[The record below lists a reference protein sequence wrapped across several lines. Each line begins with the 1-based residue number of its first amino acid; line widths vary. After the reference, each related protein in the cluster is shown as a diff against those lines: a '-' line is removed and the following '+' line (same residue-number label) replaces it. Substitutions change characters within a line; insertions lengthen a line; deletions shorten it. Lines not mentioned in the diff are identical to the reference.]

1 MTMENEKEQ
10 EELEVEIEENK
21 AEEPEVV
28 EESTQPTKQEVTPTE
43 EDEEYSQR
51 VQRRINK
58 LVQQRKESD
67 AKAEEKD
74 QELTALKQRLERLEQ
89 GETVKAQKQ
98 FEDRYVSIKQEMQK
112 AIEEGD
118 TAKQVDYAE
127 QLADIRA
134 AMKVSELQRQQ
145 TVQQKTQSPTVGR
158 AAQPQAPKK
167 AMDWWGKNQ
176 WFNSAGYERETAA
189 ARSIDVQLDLE
200 GYDKESDQYYET
212 LNNRLQKIFPELI
225 SKTDMPVKTRPK
237 SSQTIVAPSAGGS
250 TKTGNRVKM
259 TKEQL
264 RMAREIGLTTPDQI
278 KAYAEELKKQERT

>member
-1 MTMENEKEQ
+1 MTMENEKELEQ
-10 EELEVEIEENK
+10 EELEEEIEEPKN
-21 AEEPEVV
+21 EEPEVV
-28 EESTQPTKQEVTPTE
+28 DEQPKQEATPK
-43 EDEEYSQR
+43 EDEDYSQR

-67 AKAEEKD
+67 AKAEEKE
-74 QELTALKQRLERLEQ
+74 QELNALKQRLERLEQ
-89 GETVKAQKQ
+89 GETQKAQKQ
-98 FEDRYVSIKQEMQK
+98 FEDRYVSVKQEMQK

-118 TAKQVDYAE
+118 TGKQVEYAE

-145 TVQQKTQSPTVGR
+145 VIQQKTQSPTVGR
-158 AAQPQAPKK
+158 AAQPSAPKK

-176 WFNSAGYERETAA
+176 WFNSPGYERETAA

-225 SKTDMPVKTRPK
+225 SKPDMPVKTRPK

-264 RMAREIGLTTPDQI
+264 RMAREIGLTTPEQI
-278 KAYAEELKKQERT
+278 KAYAEEIKKQERT

>member
-1 MTMENEKEQ
+1 MLEQEYLQLCEQLKNTYEEKEQ
-10 EELEVEIEENK
+10 ELN
-21 AEEPEVV
+21 
-28 EESTQPTKQEVTPTE
+28 
-43 EDEEYSQR
+43 
-51 VQRRINK
+51 
-58 LVQQRKESD
+58 
-67 AKAEEKD
+67 
-74 QELTALKQRLERLEQ
+74 ALKQRLERLEQ
-89 GETVKAQKQ
+89 GETQKAQKQ
-98 FEDRYVSIKQEMQK
+98 FEDRYVSVKQEMQK

-118 TAKQVDYAE
+118 TGKQVEYAE

-145 TVQQKTQSPTVGR
+145 VIQQKTQSPTVGR
-158 AAQPQAPKK
+158 AAQPSAPKK

-176 WFNSAGYERETAA
+176 WFNSPGYERETAA

-225 SKTDMPVKTRPK
+225 SKPDMPVKTRPK

-264 RMAREIGLTTPDQI
+264 RMAREIGLTTPEQI
-278 KAYAEELKKQERT
+278 KAYAEEIKKQERT

>member
-1 MTMENEKEQ
+1 MTMENEKETEQ
-10 EELEVEIEENK
+10 EELEVEIEEPKN
-21 AEEPEVV
+21 EEPEVV
-28 EESTQPTKQEVTPTE
+28 DEQPKQEATPKE
-43 EDEEYSQR
+43 EDEDYSQR

-67 AKAEEKD
+67 AKAEEKE
-74 QELTALKQRLERLEQ
+74 QELNALKQRLERLEQ
-89 GETVKAQKQ
+89 GETQKAQKQ
-98 FEDRYVSIKQEMQK
+98 FEDRYVSVKQEMQK

-118 TAKQVDYAE
+118 TGKQVEYAE

-134 AMKVSELQRQQ
+134 AMKVAELQRQQ
-145 TVQQKTQSPTVGR
+145 VIQQKTQSPTVGR
-158 AAQPQAPKK
+158 AAQPSAPKK

-176 WFNSAGYERETAA
+176 WFNSPGYERETAA

-225 SKTDMPVKTRPK
+225 SKPDMPVKTRPK

>member
-1 MTMENEKEQ
+1 MTMENEKETEQ
-10 EELEVEIEENK
+10 EELEVEIEEPKN
-21 AEEPEVV
+21 EEPEVV
-28 EESTQPTKQEVTPTE
+28 DEQPKQEATPKE
-43 EDEEYSQR
+43 EDEDYSQR

-67 AKAEEKD
+67 AKAEEKE
-74 QELTALKQRLERLEQ
+74 QELNALKQRLERLEQ
-89 GETVKAQKQ
+89 GETQKAQKQ
-98 FEDRYVSIKQEMQK
+98 FEDRYVSVKQEMQK

-118 TAKQVDYAE
+118 TGKQVEYAE

-134 AMKVSELQRQQ
+134 AMKVAELQRQQ
-145 TVQQKTQSPTVGR
+145 VIQQKTQSPTVGR
-158 AAQPQAPKK
+158 AAQPSAPKK

-176 WFNSAGYERETAA
+176 WFNSPGYERETAA

-225 SKTDMPVKTRPK
+225 SKPDMPVKTRPK

-264 RMAREIGLTTPDQI
+264 RMAREIGLTTPEQI
-278 KAYAEELKKQERT
+278 KAYAEEIKKQERT

>member
-1 MTMENEKEQ
+1 MTMENEKETEQ
-10 EELEVEIEENK
+10 EELEVEIEEPKN
-21 AEEPEVV
+21 EEPEVV
-28 EESTQPTKQEVTPTE
+28 DEQPKQEATPKE
-43 EDEEYSQR
+43 EDEDYSQR

-67 AKAEEKD
+67 AKAEEKE
-74 QELTALKQRLERLEQ
+74 QELNALKQRLERLEQ
-89 GETVKAQKQ
+89 GETQKAQKQ
-98 FEDRYVSIKQEMQK
+98 FEDRYVSVKQEMQK

-118 TAKQVDYAE
+118 TGKQVEYAE

-134 AMKVSELQRQQ
+134 AMKVAELQRQQ
-145 TVQQKTQSPTVGR
+145 VIQQKTQSPTVGR

-176 WFNSAGYERETAA
+176 WFNSPGYERETAA

-225 SKTDMPVKTRPK
+225 SKPDMPVKTRPK

>member
-1 MTMENEKEQ
+1 MTMENEKETEQ
-10 EELEVEIEENK
+10 EELEVEIEEPKN
-21 AEEPEVV
+21 EEPEVV
-28 EESTQPTKQEVTPTE
+28 DEQPKQEVTPKE
-43 EDEEYSQR
+43 EDEDYSQR

-67 AKAEEKD
+67 AKAEEKE

-89 GETVKAQKQ
+89 GETQKAQKQ
-98 FEDRYVSIKQEMQK
+98 FEDRYVSVKQEMQK

-118 TAKQVDYAE
+118 TGKQVEYAE

-145 TVQQKTQSPTVGR
+145 VIQQKTQSPTVGR
-158 AAQPQAPKK
+158 AAQPSAPKK

-225 SKTDMPVKTRPK
+225 SKPDMPVKTRPK

>member
-1 MTMENEKEQ
+1 MTMENEKELEQ
-10 EELEVEIEENK
+10 EELEVEIEEPKN
-21 AEEPEVV
+21 EEPEVV
-28 EESTQPTKQEVTPTE
+28 DEQPKQEATPK
-43 EDEEYSQR
+43 EDEDYSQR

-67 AKAEEKD
+67 AKAEEKE
-74 QELTALKQRLERLEQ
+74 QELNALKQRLERLEQ
-89 GETVKAQKQ
+89 GETQKAQKQ
-98 FEDRYVSIKQEMQK
+98 FEDRYVSVKQEMQK

-118 TAKQVDYAE
+118 TGKQVEYAE

-158 AAQPQAPKK
+158 AAQPSAPKK

-176 WFNSAGYERETAA
+176 WFNSPGYERETAA

-225 SKTDMPVKTRPK
+225 SKPDMPVKTRPK

-264 RMAREIGLTTPDQI
+264 RMAREIGLTTPEQI

>member
-1 MTMENEKEQ
+1 MTMENEKENEQ
-10 EELEVEIEENK
+10 EELEVEIEEPKN
-21 AEEPEVV
+21 EEPEVV
-28 EESTQPTKQEVTPTE
+28 DEQPKQEATPK
-43 EDEEYSQR
+43 EDEDYSQR

-67 AKAEEKD
+67 AKAEEKE
-74 QELTALKQRLERLEQ
+74 QELNALKQRLERLEQ
-89 GETVKAQKQ
+89 GETQKAQKQ
-98 FEDRYVSIKQEMQK
+98 FEDRYVSVKQEMQK

-118 TAKQVDYAE
+118 TGKQVEYAE

-145 TVQQKTQSPTVGR
+145 VIQQKTQSPTVGR
-158 AAQPQAPKK
+158 AAQPSAPKK

-176 WFNSAGYERETAA
+176 WFNSPGYERETAA

-225 SKTDMPVKTRPK
+225 SKPDMPVKTRPK

-264 RMAREIGLTTPDQI
+264 RMAREIGLTTPEQI

>member
-1 MTMENEKEQ
+1 MTMENEKENEQ
-10 EELEVEIEENK
+10 EELEVEIEEPKN
-21 AEEPEVV
+21 EEPEVV
-28 EESTQPTKQEVTPTE
+28 DEQPKQEATPKE
-43 EDEEYSQR
+43 EDEDYSQR

-67 AKAEEKD
+67 AKAEEKE
-74 QELTALKQRLERLEQ
+74 QELNALKQRLERLEQ
-89 GETVKAQKQ
+89 GETQKAQKQ
-98 FEDRYVSIKQEMQK
+98 FEDRYVSVKQEMQK

-118 TAKQVDYAE
+118 TGKQVEYAE

-134 AMKVSELQRQQ
+134 ANKVSELQRQQ
-145 TVQQKTQSPTVGR
+145 VIQQKTQSPTVGR
-158 AAQPQAPKK
+158 TAQPSAPKK

-176 WFNSAGYERETAA
+176 WFNSPGYERETAA

-225 SKTDMPVKTRPK
+225 SKPDMPVKTRPK

-264 RMAREIGLTTPDQI
+264 RMAREIGLTTPEQI

>member
-1 MTMENEKEQ
+1 MTMENEKELEQ
-10 EELEVEIEENK
+10 EELEVEIEEPKN
-21 AEEPEVV
+21 EEPEVV
-28 EESTQPTKQEVTPTE
+28 DEQPKHEATPK
-43 EDEEYSQR
+43 EDEDYSQR

-67 AKAEEKD
+67 AKAEEKE
-74 QELTALKQRLERLEQ
+74 QELNALKQRLERLEQ
-89 GETVKAQKQ
+89 GETQKAQKQ
-98 FEDRYVSIKQEMQK
+98 FEDRYVSVKQEMQK

-118 TAKQVDYAE
+118 TGKQVEYAE

-134 AMKVSELQRQQ
+134 AMKVAELQRQQ

-158 AAQPQAPKK
+158 AAQPSAPKK

-176 WFNSAGYERETAA
+176 WFNSPGYERETAA

-225 SKTDMPVKTRPK
+225 SKPDMPVKTRPK

-264 RMAREIGLTTPDQI
+264 RMAREIGLTTPEQI

>member
-1 MTMENEKEQ
+1 MTMENEKELEQ
-10 EELEVEIEENK
+10 EELEVEIEEPKN
-21 AEEPEVV
+21 EEPEVV
-28 EESTQPTKQEVTPTE
+28 DEQPKQEATPKE
-43 EDEEYSQR
+43 EDEDYSQR

-67 AKAEEKD
+67 AKAEEKE
-74 QELTALKQRLERLEQ
+74 QELNALKQRLERLEQ
-89 GETVKAQKQ
+89 GETQKAQKQ
-98 FEDRYVSIKQEMQK
+98 FEDRYVSVKQEMQK

-118 TAKQVDYAE
+118 TGKQVEYAE

-145 TVQQKTQSPTVGR
+145 VIQQKTQSPTVGR
-158 AAQPQAPKK
+158 AAQPSAPKK
-167 AMDWWGKNQ
+167 GMDWWGKNLC
-176 WFNSAGYERETAA
+176 FNSPGYERVTAA

-225 SKTDMPVKTRPK
+225 SKPDMPVKTRPK

-264 RMAREIGLTTPDQI
+264 RMAREIGLTTPEQI
-278 KAYAEELKKQERT
+278 KAYAEEIKKQERT

>member
-10 EELEVEIEENK
+10 EELEVEIEETK
-21 AEEPEVV
+21 TEEPEIV
-28 EESTQPTKQEVTPTE
+28 EEPQPTKQEATPKE
-43 EDEEYSQR
+43 DDEEYSQR

-98 FEDRYVSIKQEMQK
+98 FEDRYVSVKQEMQK

-176 WFNSAGYERETAA
+176 WFNSSGYERETAA

-225 SKTDMPVKTRPK
+225 SKPDMQVKTRPK
-237 SSQTIVAPSAGGS
+237 SSQTVVAPSAGGS

>member
-1 MTMENEKEQ
+1 MTMENEKENEQ
-10 EELEVEIEENK
+10 EELEVEIEEPKN
-21 AEEPEVV
+21 EEPEVV
-28 EESTQPTKQEVTPTE
+28 DEQPKQEATPKE
-43 EDEEYSQR
+43 EDEDYSQR

-67 AKAEEKD
+67 AKAEEKE
-74 QELTALKQRLERLEQ
+74 QELNALKQRLERLEQ
-89 GETVKAQKQ
+89 GETQKAQKQ
-98 FEDRYVSIKQEMQK
+98 FEDRYVSVKQEMQK

-118 TAKQVDYAE
+118 TGKQVEYAE

-134 AMKVSELQRQQ
+134 ANKVSELQRQQ
-145 TVQQKTQSPTVGR
+145 VIQQKTQSPTVGR
-158 AAQPQAPKK
+158 AAQPSAPKK

-176 WFNSAGYERETAA
+176 WFNSPGYERETAA

-225 SKTDMPVKTRPK
+225 SKPDMPVKTRPK

-264 RMAREIGLTTPDQI
+264 RMAREIGLTTPEQI

>member
-1 MTMENEKEQ
+1 MTMENEKELEQ
-10 EELEVEIEENK
+10 EELEVEIEEPKN
-21 AEEPEVV
+21 EEPEVV
-28 EESTQPTKQEVTPTE
+28 DEQPKQEATPK
-43 EDEEYSQR
+43 EDEDYSQR

-67 AKAEEKD
+67 AKAEEKE
-74 QELTALKQRLERLEQ
+74 QELNALKQRLERLEQ
-89 GETVKAQKQ
+89 GETQKAQKQ
-98 FEDRYVSIKQEMQK
+98 FEDRYVSVKQEMQK

-118 TAKQVDYAE
+118 TGKQVEYAE

-145 TVQQKTQSPTVGR
+145 VIQQKTQSPTVGR
-158 AAQPQAPKK
+158 AAQPSAPKK

-176 WFNSAGYERETAA
+176 WFNSPGYERETAA

-225 SKTDMPVKTRPK
+225 SKPDMPVKTRPK

-264 RMAREIGLTTPDQI
+264 RMAREIGLTTPEQI
-278 KAYAEELKKQERT
+278 KAYAEEIKKQERT

>member
-1 MTMENEKEQ
+1 MTMENEKELEQ
-10 EELEVEIEENK
+10 EELEVEIEEPKN
-21 AEEPEVV
+21 EEPEVV
-28 EESTQPTKQEVTPTE
+28 DEQSKQEATPK
-43 EDEEYSQR
+43 EDEDYSQR

-67 AKAEEKD
+67 AKAEEKE
-74 QELTALKQRLERLEQ
+74 QELNALKQRLERLEQ
-89 GETVKAQKQ
+89 GETQKAQKQ
-98 FEDRYVSIKQEMQK
+98 FEDRYVSVKQEMQK

-118 TAKQVDYAE
+118 TGKQVEYAE

-134 AMKVSELQRQQ
+134 AMKVAELQRQQ

-158 AAQPQAPKK
+158 AAQPSAPKK

-176 WFNSAGYERETAA
+176 WFNSPGYERETAA

-225 SKTDMPVKTRPK
+225 SKPDMPVKTRPK

-264 RMAREIGLTTPDQI
+264 RMAREIGLTTPEQI

>member
-1 MTMENEKEQ
+1 MTMENEKELEQ
-10 EELEVEIEENK
+10 EELEVEIEEPKN
-21 AEEPEVV
+21 EEPEVV
-28 EESTQPTKQEVTPTE
+28 DEQPKQEATPK
-43 EDEEYSQR
+43 EDEDYSQR

-58 LVQQRKESD
+58 LVKQRKESD
-67 AKAEEKD
+67 AKAEEKE
-74 QELTALKQRLERLEQ
+74 QELNALKQRLERLEQ
-89 GETVKAQKQ
+89 GETQKAQKQ
-98 FEDRYVSIKQEMQK
+98 FEDRYVSVKQEMQK

-118 TAKQVDYAE
+118 TGKQVEYAE

-145 TVQQKTQSPTVGR
+145 VIQQKTQSPTVGR
-158 AAQPQAPKK
+158 AAQPSAPKK

-176 WFNSAGYERETAA
+176 WFNSPGYERETAA

-225 SKTDMPVKTRPK
+225 SKPDMPVKTRPK

-264 RMAREIGLTTPDQI
+264 RMAREIGLTTPEQI
-278 KAYAEELKKQERT
+278 KAYAEEIKKQERT

>member
-1 MTMENEKEQ
+1 MTMENEKELEQ
-10 EELEVEIEENK
+10 EELEVEIEEPKN
-21 AEEPEVV
+21 EEPEVV
-28 EESTQPTKQEVTPTE
+28 DEQPKQEATPK
-43 EDEEYSQR
+43 EDEDYSQR

-67 AKAEEKD
+67 AKAEEKE
-74 QELTALKQRLERLEQ
+74 QELNALKQRLERLEQ
-89 GETVKAQKQ
+89 GETQKAQKQ
-98 FEDRYVSIKQEMQK
+98 FEDRYVSVKQEMQK

-118 TAKQVDYAE
+118 TGKQVEYAE

-134 AMKVSELQRQQ
+134 AMKVAELQRQQ

-158 AAQPQAPKK
+158 AAQPSAPKK

-176 WFNSAGYERETAA
+176 WFNSPGYERETAA

-225 SKTDMPVKTRPK
+225 SKPDMPVKTRPK

-264 RMAREIGLTTPDQI
+264 RMAREIGLTTPEQI

>member
-1 MTMENEKEQ
+1 
-10 EELEVEIEENK
+10 
-21 AEEPEVV
+21 
-28 EESTQPTKQEVTPTE
+28 
-43 EDEEYSQR
+43 
-51 VQRRINK
+51 
-58 LVQQRKESD
+58 
-67 AKAEEKD
+67 
-74 QELTALKQRLERLEQ
+74 
-89 GETVKAQKQ
+89 
-98 FEDRYVSIKQEMQK
+98 MQK

>member
-1 MTMENEKEQ
+1 MTMENEKETEQ
-10 EELEVEIEENK
+10 EELEVEIEEPKN
-21 AEEPEVV
+21 EEPEVV
-28 EESTQPTKQEVTPTE
+28 DEQPKQEATPKE
-43 EDEEYSQR
+43 EDEDYSQR

-67 AKAEEKD
+67 AKAEEKE
-74 QELTALKQRLERLEQ
+74 QELNALKQRLERLEQ
-89 GETVKAQKQ
+89 GETQKAQKQ
-98 FEDRYVSIKQEMQK
+98 FEDRYVSVKQEMQK

-118 TAKQVDYAE
+118 TGKQVEYAE

-145 TVQQKTQSPTVGR
+145 SVQQKTQSPTVGR

-176 WFNSAGYERETAA
+176 WFNSPGYERETAA

-225 SKTDMPVKTRPK
+225 SKPDMPVKTRPK

-264 RMAREIGLTTPDQI
+264 RMAREIGLTTPEQI
-278 KAYAEELKKQERT
+278 KAYAEEIKKQERT

>member
-1 MTMENEKEQ
+1 MTMENEKELEQ
-10 EELEVEIEENK
+10 EELEVEIEDPK
-21 AEEPEVV
+21 HEEPEVV
-28 EESTQPTKQEVTPTE
+28 DEQPKQEATPK
-43 EDEEYSQR
+43 EDEDYSQR

-67 AKAEEKD
+67 AKAEEKE
-74 QELTALKQRLERLEQ
+74 QELNALKQRLERLEQ
-89 GETVKAQKQ
+89 GETQKAQKQ
-98 FEDRYVSIKQEMQK
+98 FEDRYVSVKQEMQK

-118 TAKQVDYAE
+118 TGKQVEYAE

-134 AMKVSELQRQQ
+134 AMKVAELQRQQ

-158 AAQPQAPKK
+158 AAQPSAPKK

-176 WFNSAGYERETAA
+176 WFNSPGYERETAA

-225 SKTDMPVKTRPK
+225 SKPDMPVKTRPK

-264 RMAREIGLTTPDQI
+264 RMAREIGLTTPEQI

>member
-1 MTMENEKEQ
+1 MTMESEKELEQ
-10 EELEVEIEENK
+10 EELEVEIEEPKN
-21 AEEPEVV
+21 EEPEVV
-28 EESTQPTKQEVTPTE
+28 DEQPKQEATPK
-43 EDEEYSQR
+43 EDEDYSQR

-67 AKAEEKD
+67 AKAEEKE
-74 QELTALKQRLERLEQ
+74 QELNALKQRLERLEQ
-89 GETVKAQKQ
+89 GETQKAQKQ
-98 FEDRYVSIKQEMQK
+98 FEDRYVSVKQEMQK

-118 TAKQVDYAE
+118 TGKQVEYAE

-145 TVQQKTQSPTVGR
+145 VIQQKTQSPTVGR
-158 AAQPQAPKK
+158 AAQPSAPKK

-176 WFNSAGYERETAA
+176 WFNSPGYERETAA

-225 SKTDMPVKTRPK
+225 SKPDMPVKTRPK

-264 RMAREIGLTTPDQI
+264 RMAREIGLTTPEQI
-278 KAYAEELKKQERT
+278 KAYAEEIKKQERT

>member
-1 MTMENEKEQ
+1 MTMENEKELEQ
-10 EELEVEIEENK
+10 EELEVEIEEPKN
-21 AEEPEVV
+21 EQPEVV
-28 EESTQPTKQEVTPTE
+28 DEQPKQEATPKE
-43 EDEEYSQR
+43 EDEDYSQR

-67 AKAEEKD
+67 AKAEEKE
-74 QELTALKQRLERLEQ
+74 QELNALKQRLERLEQ
-89 GETVKAQKQ
+89 GETQKAQKQ
-98 FEDRYVSIKQEMQK
+98 FEDRYVSVKQEMQK

-118 TAKQVDYAE
+118 TGKQVEYAE

-134 AMKVSELQRQQ
+134 AMKVAELQRQQ

-158 AAQPQAPKK
+158 AAQPSAPKK

-176 WFNSAGYERETAA
+176 WFNSPGYERETAA

-225 SKTDMPVKTRPK
+225 SKPDMPVKTRPK

-250 TKTGNRVKM
+250 TKSGNRVKM

-264 RMAREIGLTTPDQI
+264 RMAREIGLTTPEQI
-278 KAYAEELKKQERT
+278 KAYAEEIKKQERT

>member
-1 MTMENEKEQ
+1 MTMENEKELEQ
-10 EELEVEIEENK
+10 EELEVEIEEPKN
-21 AEEPEVV
+21 EEPEVV
-28 EESTQPTKQEVTPTE
+28 DEQPKQEATPK
-43 EDEEYSQR
+43 EDEDYSQR

-67 AKAEEKD
+67 AKAEEKE
-74 QELTALKQRLERLEQ
+74 QELNALKQRLERLEQ
-89 GETVKAQKQ
+89 GETQKAQKQ
-98 FEDRYVSIKQEMQK
+98 FEDRYVSVKQEMQK

-118 TAKQVDYAE
+118 TGKQVEYAE

-134 AMKVSELQRQQ
+134 AMKVAELLRQQ

-158 AAQPQAPKK
+158 AAQPSAPKK

-176 WFNSAGYERETAA
+176 WFNSPGYERETAA

-225 SKTDMPVKTRPK
+225 SKPDMPVKTRPK

-264 RMAREIGLTTPDQI
+264 RMAREIGLTTPEQI
-278 KAYAEELKKQERT
+278 KAYAEEIKKQERT

>member
-1 MTMENEKEQ
+1 MTMESEKELEQ
-10 EELEVEIEENK
+10 EELEVEIEEPKN
-21 AEEPEVV
+21 EEPEVV
-28 EESTQPTKQEVTPTE
+28 DEQPKQEATPKE
-43 EDEEYSQR
+43 EDEDYSQR

-67 AKAEEKD
+67 AKAEEKE
-74 QELTALKQRLERLEQ
+74 QELNALKQRLERLEQ
-89 GETVKAQKQ
+89 GETQKAQKQ
-98 FEDRYVSIKQEMQK
+98 FEDRYVSVKQEMQK

-118 TAKQVDYAE
+118 TGKQVEYAE

-145 TVQQKTQSPTVGR
+145 VIQQKTQSPTVGR
-158 AAQPQAPKK
+158 AAQPSAPKK
-167 AMDWWGKNQ
+167 AMDRRGKNQ
-176 WFNSAGYERETAA
+176 WFNSPGYERETAA

-225 SKTDMPVKTRPK
+225 SKPDMPVKTRPK

-264 RMAREIGLTTPDQI
+264 RMAREIGLTTPEQI
-278 KAYAEELKKQERT
+278 KAYAEEIKKQERT

>member
-1 MTMENEKEQ
+1 MTMENEKENEQ
-10 EELEVEIEENK
+10 EELEVEIEEPKN
-21 AEEPEVV
+21 EEPEVV
-28 EESTQPTKQEVTPTE
+28 DEQPKQEATPKE
-43 EDEEYSQR
+43 EDEDYSQR

-67 AKAEEKD
+67 AKAEEKE
-74 QELTALKQRLERLEQ
+74 QELNALKQRLERLEQ
-89 GETVKAQKQ
+89 GETQKAQKQ
-98 FEDRYVSIKQEMQK
+98 FEDRYVSVKQEMQK

-118 TAKQVDYAE
+118 TGKQVEYAE

-134 AMKVSELQRQQ
+134 AMKVAELQRQQ
-145 TVQQKTQSPTVGR
+145 SVQQKTQSPTVGR
-158 AAQPQAPKK
+158 AAQPSAPKK

-176 WFNSAGYERETAA
+176 WFNSPGYERETAA

-225 SKTDMPVKTRPK
+225 SKPDMPVKTRPK

-264 RMAREIGLTTPDQI
+264 RMAREIGLTTPEQI
-278 KAYAEELKKQERT
+278 KAYAEEIKKQERT

>member
-1 MTMENEKEQ
+1 MTMENEKETEQ
-10 EELEVEIEENK
+10 EELEVEIEEPKN
-21 AEEPEVV
+21 EEPEVV
-28 EESTQPTKQEVTPTE
+28 DEQPKQEATPKE
-43 EDEEYSQR
+43 EDEDYSQR

-67 AKAEEKD
+67 AKAEEKE
-74 QELTALKQRLERLEQ
+74 QELNALKQRLERLEQ
-89 GETVKAQKQ
+89 GETQKAQKQ
-98 FEDRYVSIKQEMQK
+98 FEDRYVSVKQEMQK

-118 TAKQVDYAE
+118 TGKQVEYAE

-134 AMKVSELQRQQ
+134 AMKVAELQRQQ
-145 TVQQKTQSPTVGR
+145 VIQQKTQSPTVGR

-176 WFNSAGYERETAA
+176 WFNSPGYERETAA

-225 SKTDMPVKTRPK
+225 SKPDMPVKTRPK

-264 RMAREIGLTTPDQI
+264 RMAREIGLTTPEQI
-278 KAYAEELKKQERT
+278 KAYAEEIKKQERT

>member
-10 EELEVEIEENK
+10 EELEVEIEETK
-21 AEEPEVV
+21 TEEPEIV
-28 EESTQPTKQEVTPTE
+28 EEPQPTKQEATPTE
-43 EDEEYSQR
+43 DDEEYSQR

-98 FEDRYVSIKQEMQK
+98 FEDRYVSVKQEMQK

-176 WFNSAGYERETAA
+176 WFNSSGYERETAA

-225 SKTDMPVKTRPK
+225 SKPDMQVKTRPK
-237 SSQTIVAPSAGGS
+237 SSQTVVAPSAGGS

>member
-1 MTMENEKEQ
+1 MTMENEKELEQ
-10 EELEVEIEENK
+10 EELEVEIEEPKN
-21 AEEPEVV
+21 EEPEVV
-28 EESTQPTKQEVTPTE
+28 DEQPKQEATPKE
-43 EDEEYSQR
+43 EDEDYSQR

-67 AKAEEKD
+67 AKAEEKE
-74 QELTALKQRLERLEQ
+74 QELNALKQRLERLEQ
-89 GETVKAQKQ
+89 GETQKAQKQ
-98 FEDRYVSIKQEMQK
+98 FEDRYVSVKQEMQK

-118 TAKQVDYAE
+118 TGKQVEYAE

-134 AMKVSELQRQQ
+134 AMKVAELQRQQ
-145 TVQQKTQSPTVGR
+145 SVQPS
-158 AAQPQAPKK
+158 APKK
-167 AMDWWGKNQ
+167 AMDWCVNNQ
-176 WFNSAGYERETAA
+176 LFNSPGYERETAA

-225 SKTDMPVKTRPK
+225 SKPDMPVKTRPK

-264 RMAREIGLTTPDQI
+264 RMAREIGLTTPEQI
-278 KAYAEELKKQERT
+278 KAYAVELKKQERT

>member
-1 MTMENEKEQ
+1 MTMENEKETEQ
-10 EELEVEIEENK
+10 EELEVEIEEPKN
-21 AEEPEVV
+21 EEPEVV
-28 EESTQPTKQEVTPTE
+28 DEQPKQEATPKE
-43 EDEEYSQR
+43 EDEDYSQR

-67 AKAEEKD
+67 AKAEEKE
-74 QELTALKQRLERLEQ
+74 QELNALKQRLERLEQ
-89 GETVKAQKQ
+89 GETQKAQKQ
-98 FEDRYVSIKQEMQK
+98 FEDRYVSVKQEMQK

-118 TAKQVDYAE
+118 TAKQVEYAE

-134 AMKVSELQRQQ
+134 AMKVAELQRQQ
-145 TVQQKTQSPTVGR
+145 VIQQKTQSPTVGR
-158 AAQPQAPKK
+158 AAQPSAPKK

-176 WFNSAGYERETAA
+176 WFNSPGYERETAA

-225 SKTDMPVKTRPK
+225 SKPDMPVKTRPK

-264 RMAREIGLTTPDQI
+264 RMAREIGLTTPEQI
-278 KAYAEELKKQERT
+278 KAYAEEIKKQERT

>member
-10 EELEVEIEENK
+10 EELEVEIEETK
-21 AEEPEVV
+21 TEEPEIV
-28 EESTQPTKQEVTPTE
+28 EEPQSTKQEATPKE
-43 EDEEYSQR
+43 EDEDYSQR

-98 FEDRYVSIKQEMQK
+98 FEDRYVSVKQEMQK

-118 TAKQVDYAE
+118 TAKQVEYAE

-145 TVQQKTQSPTVGR
+145 SVQQKTQSPTVGR

-225 SKTDMPVKTRPK
+225 SKPDMQVKTRPK
-237 SSQTIVAPSAGGS
+237 SSQTVVAPSAGGS

-264 RMAREIGLTTPDQI
+264 RMAREIGLTTPEQI
-278 KAYAEELKKQERT
+278 KAYAEEIKKQERT

>member
-1 MTMENEKEQ
+1 MTMENEKENEQ
-10 EELEVEIEENK
+10 EELEVEIEEPKN
-21 AEEPEVV
+21 EEPEVV
-28 EESTQPTKQEVTPTE
+28 DEQPKQEATPK
-43 EDEEYSQR
+43 EDEDYSQR

-67 AKAEEKD
+67 AKAEEKE
-74 QELTALKQRLERLEQ
+74 QELNALKQRLERLEQ
-89 GETVKAQKQ
+89 GETQKAQKQ
-98 FEDRYVSIKQEMQK
+98 FEDRYVSVKQEMQK

-118 TAKQVDYAE
+118 TGKQVEYAE

-134 AMKVSELQRQQ
+134 AMKVAELQRQQ
-145 TVQQKTQSPTVGR
+145 SVQQKTQSPTVGR
-158 AAQPQAPKK
+158 AAQPSAPKK

-176 WFNSAGYERETAA
+176 WFNSPGYERETAA

-225 SKTDMPVKTRPK
+225 SKPDMPVKTRPK

-264 RMAREIGLTTPDQI
+264 RMAREIGLTTPEQI

>member
-10 EELEVEIEENK
+10 EELEVEIEETK
-21 AEEPEVV
+21 TEEPEIV
-28 EESTQPTKQEVTPTE
+28 EEPQSTKQEATPTE
-43 EDEEYSQR
+43 DDEEYSQR

-98 FEDRYVSIKQEMQK
+98 FEDRYVSVKQEMQK

-176 WFNSAGYERETAA
+176 WFNSSGYERETAA

-225 SKTDMPVKTRPK
+225 SKPDMQVKTRPK
-237 SSQTIVAPSAGGS
+237 SSQTVVAPSAGGS

>member
-1 MTMENEKEQ
+1 MTMENEKELEQ
-10 EELEVEIEENK
+10 EELEVEIEEPKN
-21 AEEPEVV
+21 EEPEVV
-28 EESTQPTKQEVTPTE
+28 DEQPKQEATPK
-43 EDEEYSQR
+43 EDEDYSQR

-67 AKAEEKD
+67 AKAEEKE
-74 QELTALKQRLERLEQ
+74 QELNALKQRLERLEQ
-89 GETVKAQKQ
+89 GETQKAQKQ
-98 FEDRYVSIKQEMQK
+98 FEDRYVSVKQEMQK

-118 TAKQVDYAE
+118 TGKQVEYAE

-134 AMKVSELQRQQ
+134 AMKVAELQRQQ

-158 AAQPQAPKK
+158 AAQPSAPKK

-176 WFNSAGYERETAA
+176 WFNSPGYERETAA

-225 SKTDMPVKTRPK
+225 SKPDMPVKTRPK

-264 RMAREIGLTTPDQI
+264 RMAREIGLTTPEQI
-278 KAYAEELKKQERT
+278 KAYAEEIKKQERT

>member
-1 MTMENEKEQ
+1 MTMENEKELEQ
-10 EELEVEIEENK
+10 EELEVEIEEPKN
-21 AEEPEVV
+21 EEPEVV
-28 EESTQPTKQEVTPTE
+28 DEQPKQEATPK
-43 EDEEYSQR
+43 EDEDYSQR

-67 AKAEEKD
+67 AKAEEKE
-74 QELTALKQRLERLEQ
+74 QELNALKQRLERLEQ
-89 GETVKAQKQ
+89 GETQKAQKQ
-98 FEDRYVSIKQEMQK
+98 FEDRYVSVKQEMQK

-118 TAKQVDYAE
+118 TGKQVEYAE
-127 QLADIRA
+127 QLADIRS

-145 TVQQKTQSPTVGR
+145 VIQQKTQSPTVGR
-158 AAQPQAPKK
+158 AAQPSAPKK

-176 WFNSAGYERETAA
+176 WFNSPGYERETAA

-225 SKTDMPVKTRPK
+225 SKPDMPVKTRPK

-264 RMAREIGLTTPDQI
+264 RMAREIGLTTPEQI
-278 KAYAEELKKQERT
+278 KAYAEEIKKQERT